1 MHKWVV
7 SRKYKE
13 KNVFLWYFTH
23 FTLSLQAIM
32 DITERFINYTQF
44 DTQSAEDS
52 DTVPSTAKQLVFAEY
67 LKKELEHEGL
77 SDVEMDEKG
86 YIVADET
93 GATSIPGVFAAGDVR
108 TKQLRQVVTAVADGA
123 NAVTSVEKYLLTL

>member
-44 DTQSAEDS
+44 DQED
-52 DTVPSTAKQLVFAEY
+52 
-67 LKKELEHEGL
+67 GL
-77 SDVEMDEKG
+77 FRFEKRM
-86 YIVADET
+86 AD
-93 GATSIPGVFAAGDVR
+93 
-108 TKQLRQVVTAVADGA
+108 
-123 NAVTSVEKYLLTL
+123 